1 MAKREFNPFEEL
13 ESKSVLEMVNLLAR
27 TFRFVLRS
35 SPIYFMISNTSGIIQ
50 AGLSALL
57 LWLGK
62 VVIDRVIESLGSE
75 LNWTYLLLP
84 MIVIVVC
91 RVISSGITASAQF
104 VNFTVTEK
112 IENRANTL
120 LLNKAAGLDL
130 VFYES
135 PQYYDRLYQAREN
148 IGSLQSAI
156 LDLIGLISQ
165 TLTLVA
171 MFGLLSVLHPLAF
184 LVLIATVSPRLFVEG
199 YTAKRKFNLEMELT
213 RNSRITNY
221 FSMLLTERENVKEV
235 KVFGLGSYFI
245 KTFLEFRE
253 TEVKAFLNLNIHF
266 VKVEVLFDM
275 LGYLG
280 LCLVWLYAVYRAAQ
294 GELTIGDL
302 FMVFGAAQSSKD
314 SIAAWFAQC
323 GGIFGNSLYLTRF
336 FELIDLDPQSVIGA
350 LDMDRPGPRY
360 LVPNRLK
367 QGIEFKSVSFHY
379 PGTEQLVLKD
389 ISFSIP
395 ANSKLA
401 LVGENGAGKTTLV
414 KLLARFYDP
423 VNGSIYLDGK
433 DYRDYDLQE
442 LRQSITVIFQ
452 DFARYDFSVADNI
465 GVGYVDF
472 LTNRQR
478 VEEAAKNGGAH
489 EMAMKLPS
497 QYDTILGRTLDE
509 GMDLSGG
516 EWQNVAISRA
526 YMSDAQLFILD
537 EPTAALDAFKEAE
550 VFDRFSHLTQ
560 GRTVVL
566 VSHRF
571 STVRMADLI
580 CVIEDGCVIEYGTH
594 EELVRL
600 NGKYRRM
607 YDAQA
612 ERYR

>member
-1 MAKREFNPFEEL
+1 MSTKVFNPFEEL
-13 ESKSVLEMVNLLAR
+13 ESKPLFEILRLLPR
-27 TFRFVLRS
+27 TLGFVLRA
-35 SPIYFMISNTSGIIQ
+35 SPIYLLLSNISGVVQ

-57 LWLGK
+57 LWLAK
-62 VVIDRVIESLGSE
+62 VVIDRVIETLGMEISW
-75 LNWTYLLLP
+75 LYVLLP
-84 MIVIVVC
+84 MIAIIVC
-91 RVISSGITASAQF
+91 RIIRSAVAASSDLVEF
-104 VNFTVTEK
+104 MVTEK
-112 IENRANTL
+112 VTNKASEL
-120 LLNKAAGLDL
+120 LLNKAAILDL

-135 PQYYDRLYQAREN
+135 PHYYDRLNQARNN
-148 IGSLQSAI
+148 IWSMEAALRSL
-156 LDLIGLISQ
+156 LGLITQS
-165 TLTLVA
+165 LTLVA
-171 MFGLLSVLHPLAF
+171 MFGLLSILHPLAI
-184 LVLIATVSPRLFVEG
+184 LVLIATVSPSILIEG
-199 YTAKRKFNLEMELT
+199 YTAKRQFNLEMELT
-213 RNSRITNY
+213 RNNRITYY
-221 FSMLLTERENVKEV
+221 FNSLLTRREYVKEV
-235 KVFGLGSYFI
+235 KVFGLGSYFMSKYFKLREVLI
-245 KTFLEFRE
+245 KAYLR
-253 TEVKAFLNLNIHF
+253 LNIHF
-266 VKVEVLFDM
+266 LKVQVLFDM

-280 LCLVWLYAVYRAAQ
+280 LCLIWLYAVYRAGQ

-314 SIAAWFAQC
+314 AIEGWFAQC
-323 GGIFGNSLYLTRF
+323 GEIFSESLYLTRF
-336 FELIDLDPQSVIGA
+336 FELIDLDPQTVPGA
-350 LDMDRPGPRY
+350 LKIESSGSQIV
-360 LVPNRLK
+360 VPERLK
-367 QGIEFKSVSFHY
+367 QGIEFRNVSFHY
-379 PGTEQLVLKD
+379 PGTDEQVLRD

-401 LVGENGAGKTTLV
+401 IVGENGAGKTTLV

-433 DYRDYDLQE
+433 DYRQYDLQE
-442 LRQSITVIFQ
+442 LRKGITVIFQ

-465 GVGYVDF
+465 GVGNVDF
-472 LTNRQR
+472 LTDSQKIEQSAR
-478 VEEAAKNGGAH
+478 NGGAH
-489 EMAMKLPS
+489 EMAMNLPS
-497 QYDTILGRTLDE
+497 QYDTVLGRTFEE
-509 GMDLSGG
+509 GVDLSGG

-526 YMSDAQLFILD
+526 FMSDAQLFILD

-580 CVIEDGCVIEYGTH
+580 CVIEDGCVIEYGSH